1 MNHAELRQAVRDL
14 QNRGLLHSARWA
26 AEQLYGLADEVPV
39 AAHDATPT
47 QLRDDDDDEMEMETP
62 ARGFEEESLWRG
74 RGGTAETAG
83 DDYVLAKAYFDL
95 GEYRRASHQ
104 LSENRTSLGR
114 FLRYYALYLAGEK
127 RKNEEMLEVGGSA
140 LGGHVPGPGG
150 AGASGAGGA
159 PPAGAGA
166 KDPALGATSSTQS
179 SRPSRSTSPS
189 SSRMIPRR
197 ARRPATILSCTT
209 STAWFSSSEIRRRRR
224 GTRSAPRAEGIR
236 ATGARGRRSCP
247 SAPPWTR

>member
-127 RKNEEMLEVGGSA
+127 RKNEEMLEQLERERGSD
-140 LGGHVPGPGG
+140 GNGPA
-150 AGASGAGGA
+150 AGAPA
-159 PPAGAGA
+159 PA
-166 KDPALGATSSTQS
+166 
-179 SRPSRSTSPS
+179 R
-189 SSRMIPRR
+189 
-197 ARRPATILSCTT
+197 RRPARGRWGPTPPRRDVVNAELETIAFDLPVIL
-209 STAWFSSSEIRRRRR
+209 ADDSEQNVECRDDPFLHYLHGLVLIEKDQKDEARDALARRR
-224 GTRSAPRAEGIR
+224 EGIR

>member
-1 MNHAELRQAVRDL
+1 MRARHNRDRDPTGVGATTHTSAEMAGGKVNHAELRQAVRDL

-95 GEYRRASHQ
+95 GEYRR
-104 LSENRTSLGR
+104 
-114 FLRYYALYLAGEK
+114 
-127 RKNEEMLEVGGSA
+127 V
-140 LGGHVPGPGG
+140 
-150 AGASGAGGA
+150 
-159 PPAGAGA
+159 
-166 KDPALGATSSTQS
+166 
-179 SRPSRSTSPS
+179 
-189 SSRMIPRR
+189 
-197 ARRPATILSCTT
+197 
-209 STAWFSSSEIRRRRR
+209 
-224 GTRSAPRAEGIR
+224 
-236 ATGARGRRSCP
+236 P
-247 SAPPWTR
+247 SAE